1 MDDASIQAILD
12 QYNLLRDQVKEYDDE
27 TKELKKMHS
36 ATIRTRKDKVAPI
49 LSEITKLENQI
60 KEYLK
65 ERNETSIVH
74 DNHEYNITEVSKH
87 RKLKSDELLES
98 LQSEMNLPEE
108 QINDIIGLVNR
119 KITSTAPSLNVTR
132 KYT

>member
-1 MDDASIQAILD
+1 MDDASIQAILE
-12 QYNLLRDQVKEYDDE
+12 QYNLLHDQVKEYNEE
-27 TKELKKMHS
+27 TKEMKKVHS
-36 ATIRTRKDKVAPI
+36 AAIRTRKDKVAPI

-60 KEYLK
+60 KEYLRD
-65 ERNETSIVH
+65 RNETSIVY
-74 DNHEYNITEVSKH
+74 DNHEYHITEVSKH

-98 LQSEMNLPEE
+98 LQKEMNLPED
-108 QINDIIGLVNR
+108 QINDILGLVNR